1 MQENKDREEFKKK
14 LGIVAKGIINM
25 SKERQSEEKNSIYK
39 KQTFRAKCSFF
50 GQNCKK
56 RLQQ

>member
-25 SKERQSEEKNSIYK
+25 SKERQSEEKNSK
-39 KQTFRAKCSFF
+39 KDETEIEK
-50 GQNCKK
+50 
-56 RLQQ
+56 